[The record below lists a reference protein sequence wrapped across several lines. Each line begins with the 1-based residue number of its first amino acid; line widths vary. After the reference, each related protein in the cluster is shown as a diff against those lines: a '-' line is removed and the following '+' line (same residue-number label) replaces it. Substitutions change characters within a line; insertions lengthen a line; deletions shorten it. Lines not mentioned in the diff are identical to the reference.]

1 MMVRFLFTAKY
12 LHLQHASTKKQTI
25 MRKKHQFHRENCAN
39 TIRETFKDMFDRTI
53 VLAGKH
59 AFEWSIMVCD
69 HGVVTR
75 VTFSCREDARRE
87 YTRLKKLK

>member
-1 MMVRFLFTAKY
+1 MEKSSDIINYVQKNRLSKMKR
-12 LHLQHASTKKQTI
+12 
-25 MRKKHQFHRENCAN
+25 KHQSHRENCSS
-39 TIRETFKDMFDRTI
+39 TIRETFRDMFDRTI

>member
-1 MMVRFLFTAKY
+1 
-12 LHLQHASTKKQTI
+12 
-25 MRKKHQFHRENCAN
+25 
-39 TIRETFKDMFDRTI
+39 MFDRTI

-69 HGVVTR
+69 HGVITR